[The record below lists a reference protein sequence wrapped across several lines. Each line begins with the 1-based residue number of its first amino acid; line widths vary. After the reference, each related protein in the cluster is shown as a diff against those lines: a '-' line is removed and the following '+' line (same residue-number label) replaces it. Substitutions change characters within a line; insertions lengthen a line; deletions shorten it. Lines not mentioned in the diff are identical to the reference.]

1 MFSVSELVEKTHY
14 SSSGNPTSASCVVGM
29 NKARAYRQLQ
39 RRQGQHKLV
48 TSKVWSE
55 AASLTQSY
63 DTSLK
68 QTINRIRD
76 NTGAAVSASTVT
88 NGVNTAV
95 SSAGVLINGNSHSGS
110 SADNATAEHRNNS
123 KNTAISSMV
132 RAGINNIN
140 GSGFKTI
147 NMVESSKALQVSQMT
162 HVVSSQPNLE
172 NS

>member
-14 SSSGNPTSASCVVGM
+14 SNRGSPASASCVVGM

-48 TSKVWSE
+48 TSKVWNE
-55 AASLTQSY
+55 AASVTQSY

-88 NGVNTAV
+88 NGVNTAP
-95 SSAGVLINGNSHSGS
+95 ANGVLINGNSYSGS
-110 SADNATAEHRNNS
+110 SADNSTAEHRNNS
-123 KNTAISSMV
+123 KNAAISSMV
-132 RAGINNIN
+132 RAGINNNN

-162 HVVSSQPNLE
+162 HVVFNQ
-172 NS
+172 

>member
-14 SSSGNPTSASCVVGM
+14 SSSGSPTSASCVVGM

-55 AASLTQSY
+55 AASVTQSY

-88 NGVNTAV
+88 NGVNTAP
-95 SSAGVLINGNSHSGS
+95 ANGVLINGNSHSGS
-110 SADNATAEHRNNS
+110 SADNSTAEHRNNS
-123 KNTAISSMV
+123 KNAAISSMV

-162 HVVSSQPNLE
+162 HVVSSQPDLE